1 MVLGEQHSLLRASK
15 LALLVLAGCIR
26 PSPAFVSNRRFGG
39 ALRVHQRT
47 PALSVLGDDAEA
59 DTSQSNLKTAVKEF
73 ADGNL
78 PKEDFEK
85 LVQAEEAKAKVKAD
99 VVSFSP

>member
-1 MVLGEQHSLLRASK
+1 MGLGEQSSMLRASI
-15 LALLVLAGCIR
+15 LALLVLVGCIR
-26 PSPAFVSNRRFGG
+26 PCPAFVPIRRFGG
-39 ALRVHQRT
+39 ALGSIRRI
-47 PALSVLGDDAEA
+47 PALSVLGDDAGA
-59 DTSQSNLKTAVKEF
+59 DSSQSTLKTAVKEF

-99 VVSFSP
+99 AVC